1 MLWDSRERRTAKR
14 LCVINVK
21 FCRDLNLTV
30 LWTFTIIIRSSLAE
44 FSNIIIVTLVSQ
56 VLPSS
61 FFRRPFSRVS
71 SLSWIRGLYQL
82 VLVTSGPSELSVV
95 EKFRY
100 YKDEFCRFICISYN
114 PYITFEQVPNA
125 LLAQLTSAKREW
137 IQTGSNTSS

>member
-1 MLWDSRERRTAKR
+1 MQWESREKRTAKR
-14 LCVINVK
+14 LCVINVE

-30 LWTFTIIIRSSLAE
+30 LRTFTIIIRSSLAE
-44 FSNIIIVTLVSQ
+44 FSNTIIVTLVSQ

-95 EKFRY
+95 ERFR
-100 YKDEFCRFICISYN
+100 C
-114 PYITFEQVPNA
+114 
-125 LLAQLTSAKREW
+125 
-137 IQTGSNTSS
+137 